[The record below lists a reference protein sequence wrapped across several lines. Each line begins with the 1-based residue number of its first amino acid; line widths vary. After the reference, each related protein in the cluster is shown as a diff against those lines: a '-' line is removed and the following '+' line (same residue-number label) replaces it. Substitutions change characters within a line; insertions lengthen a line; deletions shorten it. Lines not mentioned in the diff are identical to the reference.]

1 MSESTTPTP
10 RLLLVDGSSYLYR
23 AFFAGGEAMS
33 TTLPDGTVISAK
45 YIGDRRTMEIAVA
58 TLATKGFAA
67 VTAIAAEGAK
77 LALCDRDEQAV
88 RANADRLG
96 MDRLVLQRGRAPE
109 ALSGLPAPDAVFIGG
124 GLSQALLATLWQ
136 VLQPG
141 CRIVANAV
149 TLESEAQLAQAQAT
163 SQVRAAVPGII
174 AILVGGIFVLASLF
188 TMLAA
193 LIAWLAPVLGA
204 GNAALV
210 VTLGTAAV
218 GGIAI
223 ALGSHHLNKR
233 AVVPPVR
240 QLPDLTGS
248 TPQEEVK

>member
-1 MSESTTPTP
+1 MASAPEPSSDADTAPIP
-10 RLLLVDGSSYLYR
+10 VLVKRLLSDG
-23 AFFAGGEAMS
+23 E
-33 TTLPDGTVISAK
+33 
-45 YIGDRRTMEIAVA
+45 
-58 TLATKGFAA
+58 
-67 VTAIAAEGAK
+67 
-77 LALCDRDEQAV
+77 
-88 RANADRLG
+88 
-96 MDRLVLQRGRAPE
+96 
-109 ALSGLPAPDAVFIGG
+109 
-124 GLSQALLATLWQ
+124 LLARAEL
-136 VLQPG
+136 
-141 CRIVANAV
+141 R
-149 TLESEAQLAQAQAT
+149 LAQAQAT

>member
-1 MSESTTPTP
+1 MASAPEPPSDADTAPIP
-10 RLLLVDGSSYLYR
+10 VLVKRLLSDG
-23 AFFAGGEAMS
+23 E
-33 TTLPDGTVISAK
+33 
-45 YIGDRRTMEIAVA
+45 
-58 TLATKGFAA
+58 
-67 VTAIAAEGAK
+67 
-77 LALCDRDEQAV
+77 
-88 RANADRLG
+88 
-96 MDRLVLQRGRAPE
+96 
-109 ALSGLPAPDAVFIGG
+109 
-124 GLSQALLATLWQ
+124 LLARAEL
-136 VLQPG
+136 
-141 CRIVANAV
+141 R
-149 TLESEAQLAQAQAT
+149 LAQAQAT

>member
-1 MSESTTPTP
+1 MASAPEPPSDADTAPIP
-10 RLLLVDGSSYLYR
+10 VLVKRLLSDG
-23 AFFAGGEAMS
+23 E
-33 TTLPDGTVISAK
+33 
-45 YIGDRRTMEIAVA
+45 
-58 TLATKGFAA
+58 
-67 VTAIAAEGAK
+67 
-77 LALCDRDEQAV
+77 
-88 RANADRLG
+88 
-96 MDRLVLQRGRAPE
+96 
-109 ALSGLPAPDAVFIGG
+109 
-124 GLSQALLATLWQ
+124 LLARAEL
-136 VLQPG
+136 
-141 CRIVANAV
+141 R
-149 TLESEAQLAQAQAT
+149 LAQAQAT

-240 QLPDLTGS
+240 HLPDLTGS

>member
-1 MSESTTPTP
+1 MES
-10 RLLLVDGSSYLYR
+10 
-23 AFFAGGEAMS
+23 A
-33 TTLPDGTVISAK
+33 PD
-45 YIGDRRTMEIAVA
+45 
-58 TLATKGFAA
+58 
-67 VTAIAAEGAK
+67 
-77 LALCDRDEQAV
+77 
-88 RANADRLG
+88 
-96 MDRLVLQRGRAPE
+96 
-109 ALSGLPAPDAVFIGG
+109 PAPDTSTPIPVLFKRL
-124 GLSQALLATLWQ
+124 LSDGELLARAEL
-136 VLQPG
+136 
-141 CRIVANAV
+141 R
-149 TLESEAQLAQAQAT
+149 LAQAQAT